1 MDFLLNP
8 IFIYALVFLA
18 IVLPVLFWKREESVR
33 IDTYGPGGEHLSA
46 FYRFLWSPASL
57 FEFPIGIPLSR
68 VFAAK
73 SLKYEKLILA
83 SGLPLT
89 PAKVFTLQA
98 LSCMGAAAIA
108 MAFTGL
114 LVALFPDFKL
124 AWGCLIAAFLVFV
137 GWVYPSMTLE
147 SYVQWRKGE
156 LTRSLPFAI
165 DLIGSAMR
173 SGLEFGAAMR
183 YFTGL
188 GIPGPLTEEF
198 GTVLQQIELG
208 KTRTEALSDMAARV
222 QVEEF
227 TSFVG
232 VVSYGTEIGASIAET
247 LKIHGEELRR
257 ARFHLAERKAA
268 RAPSLMILP
277 MAVFIM
283 PAVFIII
290 ITPIIIRMKGTGIG
304 GH

>member
-1 MDFLLNP
+1 MESVFHP
-8 IFIYALVFLA
+8 YVIYACAFLA
-18 IVLPVLFWKREESVR
+18 IVLPVLLWKREERAPVSA
-33 IDTYGPGGEHLSA
+33 YGPGGDHLPKM
-46 FYRFLWSPASL
+46 FRFLWPTLLL
-57 FEFPIGIPLSR
+57 FEFPMGRPLAR
-68 VFAAK
+68 LMPVKAQ
-73 SLKYEKLILA
+73 KYERLIRA

-89 PAKVFTLQA
+89 VDRMFTLQVFCLLGATVLGAGIAGA
-98 LSCMGAAAIA
+98 L
-108 MAFTGL
+108 L
-114 LVALFPDFKL
+114 ALFPEMRL
-124 AWGCLIAAFLVFV
+124 VWCAAALLFFMFV

-147 SYVQWRKGE
+147 SYVQWRQNE
-156 LTRSLPFAI
+156 LTRALPFAI

-173 SGLEFGAAMR
+173 AGLEFGAAMR

-188 GIPGPLTEEF
+188 KMEGPLTEEF

-208 KTRTEALSDMAARV
+208 KTRTEALTEMARRV
-222 QVEEF
+222 QIDEF

-232 VVSYGTEIGASIAET
+232 VIAYGTEIGASIADT
-247 LKIHGEELRR
+247 LRIHGEELRR

-277 MAVFIM
+277 MALFIM

-290 ITPIIIRMKGTGIG
+290 ITPVMMQMKGTGL